1 MCRFVESP
9 LEEISE
15 RVRETPSERGCN
27 CGRKNKDGDN
37 ITSCNNPRCPCFTA
51 KVSCS
56 RVCRCKGCCNP
67 LAKSV
72 PEFASAADVECS
84 CRKSPVSCKDGIRKS
99 KCPCLRNGKKCVS
112 CRCKNCGNGNVNVK
126 SLSGPKRRRTHE
138 PTFKRTKG
146 CDYLA
151 QQGFEINCGPWTE
164 LETIVLL
171 VILDI
176 LQESRLD
183 PTVVNISFIYRHLLS
198 SAILQNSGLLLE
210 QKRNSQIA
218 GKMCYIK
225 KNLNL
230 RNEMLEKEAA
240 TSL

>member
-1 MCRFVESP
+1 MRGKQ
-9 LEEISE
+9 SE
-15 RVRETPSERGCN
+15 KGCN
-27 CGRKNKDGDN
+27 CGRKHKDDDN
-37 ITSCNNPRCPCFTA
+37 TTSCNNPRCPCFIA
-51 KVSCS
+51 KISCS

-72 PEFASAADVECS
+72 PEVESTVNVECS

-112 CRCKNCGNGNVNVK
+112 CRCKNCGNGNVNVE
-126 SLSGPKRRRTHE
+126 SLPGPKRKRIHE

-171 VILDI
+171 VISDI

-183 PTVVNISFIYRHLLS
+183 PTVVNISFVYRHLLC
-198 SAILQNSGLLLE
+198 SAILQNSGLLLG

-218 GKMCYIK
+218 GKMCYIR

-230 RNEMLEKEAA
+230 SIEMLENESAK
-240 TSL
+240 LM